1 MSAIDRELAAIAATQ
16 YSLIRLRD
24 IEKLGGDK
32 YLAGRRV
39 RAGIWDVVGHE
50 VYRIAG
56 VPWTYEAEVL
66 AAIFV
71 AGDGAVASHQCAAR
85 LQGIGFAHAPAEL
98 TIPRKR
104 FHRPKNATVHTSR
117 DLDRCSI
124 VDVHGIPTT
133 DAARTLLDLAGT
145 RLGPQSIA
153 RAVEQA
159 RRLELATWT
168 DLGRVLAAHA
178 RRGRRGIK
186 KLREVIAA
194 GSVNEG
200 ITETDGELF
209 SLGLLRD
216 SEFGEP
222 LLQHDLR
229 DADGTLVASMD
240 FAYLPDRVNFEID
253 GSVHL
258 QPDVRRKDE
267 ARDAAARRR
276 RWTVRRIWCEIPV
289 LQPNEFLK
297 IVRDT
302 FHDARGTW

>member
-1 MSAIDRELAAIAATQ
+1 MAIDRELAAIAATQ

-24 IEKLGGDK
+24 IEKFEGDK
-32 YLAGRRV
+32 YLAARRV
-39 RAGIWDVVGHE
+39 RAGIWDAVGHE

-56 VPWTYEAEVL
+56 VPWSYQAEVL

-85 LQGIGFAHAPAEL
+85 LMGVGFAHAPVEI
-98 TIPRKR
+98 TVPRKR
-104 FHRPKNATVHTSR
+104 FHRPKGAIVHTSR
-117 DLDRCSI
+117 DLDRCAI
-124 VDVHGIPTT
+124 ADVRGIPATE
-133 DAARTLLDLAGT
+133 AARVLLDLAGS
-145 RLGPQSIA
+145 RLGPQSIG

-159 RRLELATWT
+159 RRLELVTWT
-168 DLGRVLAAHA
+168 DLGNVLATHA
-178 RRGRRGIK
+178 RRGRPGVK
-186 KLREVIAA
+186 KLREVIAT

-209 SLGLLRD
+209 ALGLLRD

-222 LLQHDLR
+222 VLQHELR
-229 DADGTLVASMD
+229 DDDGTLVCKMD

-258 QPDVRRKDE
+258 QPEVKRKDD

-276 RWTVRRIWCEIPV
+276 GWTVRRVWCEIPV
-289 LQPNEFLK
+289 LQPDEFLK

-302 FHDARGTW
+302 FRDARGTW